1 MSVRRIS
8 PNLLARDP
16 AALAAF
22 YGDVFGLTLRM
33 DMGWISFL
41 DTGSDSPTSL
51 QLASEGGSGTDLPVI
66 SIEVDDLDPILNRLR
81 AAGSHPVYGPINEP
95 WGIRRFFFRDPEGNL
110 INVATH
116 SE

>member
-1 MSVRRIS
+1 MNVRRIT
-8 PNLLARDP
+8 PNLFAKEP
-16 AALAAF
+16 TALAAF

-41 DTGSDSPTSL
+41 DTGAASATSL
-51 QLASEGGSGTDLPVI
+51 QLANEGGSGTDLPAI

-81 AAGSHPVYGPINEP
+81 ATGLQPTYGPKTEP